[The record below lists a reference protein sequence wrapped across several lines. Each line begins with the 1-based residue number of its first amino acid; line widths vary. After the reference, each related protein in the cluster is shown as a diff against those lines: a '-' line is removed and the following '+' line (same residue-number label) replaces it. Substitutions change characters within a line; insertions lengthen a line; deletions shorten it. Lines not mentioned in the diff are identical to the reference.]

1 MSWQISCLAFLD
13 DEKHKK
19 KLFFFGGGGFWGR
32 QRGGALTRDATAV
45 SGILFISNELVS
57 IHCPGMNLESD
68 WINPKYQ

>member
-19 KLFFFGGGGFWGR
+19 KFFFFWWWWFLGAP
-32 QRGGALTRDATAV
+32 GGALTRDATAV